1 MDEEAIFKEDFTQ
14 LNSDNT
20 FSPSTSTSTSTNNS
34 KTIDEYKK
42 KLELSAGP
50 RGTNLSLGM
59 QKVTIV
65 TRGILKASKILI
77 FDEPLA
83 GLDKVTREKVIKMIV
98 NETKNKTLIVITH
111 DKEIIPHLE
120 KVIDL
125 NSINQK

>member
-14 LNSDNT
+14 LNYN
-20 FSPSTSTSTSTNNS
+20 SPSTDLSVNKN
-34 KTIDEYKK
+34 INAYKE

-98 NETKNKTLIVITH
+98 NETNNKTLIVITH

-120 KVIDL
+120 KVVDL

>member
-1 MDEEAIFKEDFTQ
+1 M
-14 LNSDNT
+14 
-20 FSPSTSTSTSTNNS
+20 
-34 KTIDEYKK
+34 
-42 KLELSAGP
+42 ELSAGP

-83 GLDKVTREKVIKMIV
+83 GLDKVTREKVIKMII
-98 NETKNKTLIVITH
+98 NETNNKTLIIITH

-120 KVIDL
+120 KVVDL
-125 NSINQK
+125 NNINQK